1 MLPSPYTPGDVPRVF
16 IGRDKERDQL
26 RDLFARVI
34 AFGEMGGP
42 LTIVTA
48 PRGLGKTSLLREVS
62 ASAEREGFVVA
73 WLSGIKHQPFLSAL
87 VGQISH
93 ALRRADIIAEPRRRS
108 RLDELTVEVGVGIAK
123 VRAKISAGDDALGE
137 PSAALHTMIEDLFHE
152 ASSAVR
158 EAGRAGLLIVID
170 ELHAPLEPR
179 GRDERTPEPE
189 PLVDAAVLL
198 NAIQNMGGE
207 RCRYPLVVLGAGL
220 PQTKTLLT
228 HAATFSER
236 IREITLAGFDGEASA
251 AVLTEAARPQ
261 GVSWSAEALEAG
273 VERAQGYPQA
283 LQLVG
288 DEAWK
293 MAQPNRGDVIELAH
307 VTASLPS
314 VDEAMGSMFRTR
326 WAVATE
332 RERTVLRTMARLS
345 GDVVERAAVAA
356 EMQVESEDLGMV
368 RRSLIQKGIIESA
381 GRGLLRFTIPGFD
394 AFVLEQ

>member
-137 PSAALHTMIEDLFHE
+137 PSAALHTMIEDLFH
-152 ASSAVR
+152 
-158 EAGRAGLLIVID
+158 
-170 ELHAPLEPR
+170 
-179 GRDERTPEPE
+179 
-189 PLVDAAVLL
+189 
-198 NAIQNMGGE
+198 
-207 RCRYPLVVLGAGL
+207 
-220 PQTKTLLT
+220 
-228 HAATFSER
+228 AATS
-236 IREITLAGFDGEASA
+236 I
-251 AVLTEAARPQ
+251 
-261 GVSWSAEALEAG
+261 
-273 VERAQGYPQA
+273 
-283 LQLVG
+283 
-288 DEAWK
+288 
-293 MAQPNRGDVIELAH
+293 
-307 VTASLPS
+307 
-314 VDEAMGSMFRTR
+314 
-326 WAVATE
+326 
-332 RERTVLRTMARLS
+332 
-345 GDVVERAAVAA
+345 
-356 EMQVESEDLGMV
+356 
-368 RRSLIQKGIIESA
+368 
-381 GRGLLRFTIPGFD
+381 
-394 AFVLEQ
+394 

>member
-42 LTIVTA
+42 LTIVTG

-62 ASAEREGFVVA
+62 AGAERDGFVVA
-73 WLSGIKHQPFLSAL
+73 WLSGIKNQPFLSAL
-87 VGQISH
+87 VGQVSH
-93 ALRRADIIAEPRRRS
+93 ALRRADIVAEPRRRS

-123 VRAKISAGDDALGE
+123 VRAKISAGDDDGE
-137 PSAALHTMIEDLFHE
+137 PSVALHTMVEDLFHE
-152 ASSAVR
+152 AASAVR
-158 EAGRAGLLIVID
+158 DAGGAGLLIVID
-170 ELHAPLEPR
+170 ELHAPLEPK
-179 GRDERTPEPE
+179 GRDERRPEPE

-198 NAIQNMGGE
+198 NAIQNMGGD
-207 RCRYPLVVLGAGL
+207 RRRYPLVVLGAGL

-236 IREITLAGFDGEASA
+236 IRELTLTGFDGKASA
-251 AVLTEAARPQ
+251 AVLTEAARPL
-261 GVSWSAEALEAG
+261 GVTWSAEALQIG
-273 VERAQGYPQA
+273 VARAQGYPQT
-283 LQLVG
+283 LQVVG
-288 DEAWK
+288 DETWQIAK
-293 MAQPNRGDVIELAH
+293 PNRGDVIEIAH
-307 VTASLPS
+307 VEASLPA

-332 RERTVLRTMARLS
+332 RERTVLRTMARLP
-345 GDVVERAAVAA
+345 GDVVERAAIAA
-356 EMQVESEDLGMV
+356 EMQVDSEDLGMV
-368 RRSLIQKGIIESA
+368 RRSLIQKGIIEPA

>member
-42 LTIVTA
+42 LTIVTG

-62 ASAEREGFVVA
+62 AGAERDGFVVA
-73 WLSGIKHQPFLSAL
+73 WLSGIKNQPFLSAL
-87 VGQISH
+87 VGQVSH
-93 ALRRADIIAEPRRRS
+93 ALRRADIVAEPRRRS

-123 VRAKISAGDDALGE
+123 VRAKISAGDDDGE
-137 PSAALHTMIEDLFHE
+137 PSVALHTMVEDLLHE
-152 ASSAVR
+152 AASAVR
-158 EAGRAGLLIVID
+158 DAGGAGLLIVID
-170 ELHAPLEPR
+170 ELHAPLEPK
-179 GRDERTPEPE
+179 GRDERRPEPE
-189 PLVDAAVLL
+189 PLLDAAVLL
-198 NAIQNMGGE
+198 NAIQNMGGD
-207 RCRYPLVVLGAGL
+207 RRRYPLVVLGAGL

-236 IREITLAGFDGEASA
+236 IRELTLTGFDGKASA
-251 AVLTEAARPQ
+251 AVLTEAARPL
-261 GVSWSAEALEAG
+261 GVTWSAEALRIG
-273 VERAQGYPQA
+273 VARAQGYPQA
-283 LQLVG
+283 LQVVG
-288 DEAWK
+288 DETWQIAK
-293 MAQPNRGDVIELAH
+293 PNRGDVIEIAH
-307 VTASLPS
+307 VEASLPA

-332 RERTVLRTMARLS
+332 RERTVLRTMARLP
-345 GDVVERAAVAA
+345 GDVVERAAIAA
-356 EMQVESEDLGMV
+356 EMQVDSEDLGMV
-368 RRSLIQKGIIESA
+368 RRSLIQKGIIEPA

>member
-42 LTIVTA
+42 LTIVTG

-62 ASAEREGFVVA
+62 AGAERDGFVVA
-73 WLSGIKHQPFLSAL
+73 WLSGIKNQPFLSAL
-87 VGQISH
+87 VGQVSH
-93 ALRRADIIAEPRRRS
+93 ALRRADIVAEPRRRS

-123 VRAKISAGDDALGE
+123 VRAKISAGDDDGE
-137 PSAALHTMIEDLFHE
+137 PSVALHTMVEDLFHE
-152 ASSAVR
+152 AASAVR
-158 EAGRAGLLIVID
+158 DAGGAGLLIVID
-170 ELHAPLEPR
+170 ELHAPLEPK
-179 GRDERTPEPE
+179 GRDERRPEPE

-198 NAIQNMGGE
+198 NAIQNMGGD
-207 RCRYPLVVLGAGL
+207 RRRYPLVVLGAGL

-236 IREITLAGFDGEASA
+236 IRELTLTGFDGKASA
-251 AVLTEAARPQ
+251 AVLTEAARPL
-261 GVSWSAEALEAG
+261 GVTWSAEALQIG
-273 VERAQGYPQA
+273 VARAQGYPQA
-283 LQLVG
+283 LQVVG
-288 DEAWK
+288 DETWQIAK
-293 MAQPNRGDVIELAH
+293 PNRGDVIEIAH
-307 VTASLPS
+307 VEASLPA

-332 RERTVLRTMARLS
+332 RERTVLRTMARLP
-345 GDVVERAAVAA
+345 GDVVERAAIAA
-356 EMQVESEDLGMV
+356 EMQVDSEDLGMV
-368 RRSLIQKGIIESA
+368 RRSLIQKGIIEPA

>member
-42 LTIVTA
+42 LTIVTG

-62 ASAEREGFVVA
+62 AGAERDGFVVA
-73 WLSGIKHQPFLSAL
+73 WLSGIKNQPFLSAL
-87 VGQISH
+87 VGQVSH
-93 ALRRADIIAEPRRRS
+93 ALRRADIVAEPRRRS

-123 VRAKISAGDDALGE
+123 VRAKISAGDDGE
-137 PSAALHTMIEDLFHE
+137 PSVALHTMVEDLFHE
-152 ASSAVR
+152 AASAVR
-158 EAGRAGLLIVID
+158 DAGGAGLLIVID
-170 ELHAPLEPR
+170 ELHAPLEPK
-179 GRDERTPEPE
+179 GRDERRPEPE
-189 PLVDAAVLL
+189 PLLDAAVLL
-198 NAIQNMGGE
+198 NAIQNMGGD
-207 RCRYPLVVLGAGL
+207 RRRYPLVVLGAGL

-236 IREITLAGFDGEASA
+236 IRELTLTGFDGKASA
-251 AVLTEAARPQ
+251 AVLTEAARPL
-261 GVSWSAEALEAG
+261 GVTWSAEALRIG
-273 VERAQGYPQA
+273 VARAQGYPQA
-283 LQLVG
+283 LQVVG
-288 DEAWK
+288 DETWQIAK
-293 MAQPNRGDVIELAH
+293 PNRGDVIEIAH
-307 VTASLPS
+307 VEASLPA

-332 RERTVLRTMARLS
+332 RERTVLRTMARLP
-345 GDVVERAAVAA
+345 GDVVERAAIAA
-356 EMQVESEDLGMV
+356 EMQVDSEDLGMV
-368 RRSLIQKGIIESA
+368 RRSLIQKGIIEPA

>member
-42 LTIVTA
+42 LTIVTG

-62 ASAEREGFVVA
+62 AGAERDGFVVA
-73 WLSGIKHQPFLSAL
+73 WLSGIKNQPFLSAL
-87 VGQISH
+87 VGQVSH
-93 ALRRADIIAEPRRRS
+93 ALRRADIVAEPRRRS

-123 VRAKISAGDDALGE
+123 VRAKISAGDDDGE
-137 PSAALHTMIEDLFHE
+137 PSVALHTMVEDLFHE
-152 ASSAVR
+152 AASAVR
-158 EAGRAGLLIVID
+158 DAGGAGLLIVID
-170 ELHAPLEPR
+170 ELHAPLEPK
-179 GRDERTPEPE
+179 GRDERRPEPE
-189 PLVDAAVLL
+189 PLLDAAVLL
-198 NAIQNMGGE
+198 NAIQNMGGD
-207 RCRYPLVVLGAGL
+207 RRRYPLVVLGAGL

-236 IREITLAGFDGEASA
+236 IRELTLTGFDGKASA
-251 AVLTEAARPQ
+251 AVLTEAARPL
-261 GVSWSAEALEAG
+261 GVTWSAEALRIG
-273 VERAQGYPQA
+273 VARAQGYPQA
-283 LQLVG
+283 LQVVG
-288 DEAWK
+288 DETWQIAK
-293 MAQPNRGDVIELAH
+293 PNRGDVIEIAH
-307 VTASLPS
+307 VEASLPA

-332 RERTVLRTMARLS
+332 RERTVLRTMARLP
-345 GDVVERAAVAA
+345 GDVVERAAIAA
-356 EMQVESEDLGMV
+356 EMQVDSEDLGMV
-368 RRSLIQKGIIESA
+368 RRSLIQKGIIEPA

>member
-42 LTIVTA
+42 LTIVTG

-62 ASAEREGFVVA
+62 AGAERDGFVVA
-73 WLSGIKHQPFLSAL
+73 WLSGIKNQPFLSAL
-87 VGQISH
+87 VGQVSH
-93 ALRRADIIAEPRRRS
+93 ALRRADIVAEPRRRS

-123 VRAKISAGDDALGE
+123 VRAKISAGDDDGE
-137 PSAALHTMIEDLFHE
+137 PSVALHTMVEDLFHE
-152 ASSAVR
+152 AASAVR
-158 EAGRAGLLIVID
+158 DAGGAGLLIVID
-170 ELHAPLEPR
+170 ELHAPLEPK
-179 GRDERTPEPE
+179 GRDERRPEPE
-189 PLVDAAVLL
+189 PLLDAAVLL
-198 NAIQNMGGE
+198 NAIQNMGGD
-207 RCRYPLVVLGAGL
+207 RRRYPLVVLGAGL

-236 IREITLAGFDGEASA
+236 IRELTLTGFDGKASA
-251 AVLTEAARPQ
+251 AVLTEAARPL
-261 GVSWSAEALEAG
+261 GVTWSAEALRIG
-273 VERAQGYPQA
+273 VARAQGYPQA
-283 LQLVG
+283 LQVVG
-288 DEAWK
+288 DETWQIAK
-293 MAQPNRGDVIELAH
+293 PNRGDVIEIAH
-307 VTASLPS
+307 VEASLPA

-332 RERTVLRTMARLS
+332 RERTVLRTMARLP
-345 GDVVERAAVAA
+345 GDVVERAAIAV
-356 EMQVESEDLGMV
+356 EMQVDSEDLGMV
-368 RRSLIQKGIIESA
+368 RRSLIQKGIIEPA